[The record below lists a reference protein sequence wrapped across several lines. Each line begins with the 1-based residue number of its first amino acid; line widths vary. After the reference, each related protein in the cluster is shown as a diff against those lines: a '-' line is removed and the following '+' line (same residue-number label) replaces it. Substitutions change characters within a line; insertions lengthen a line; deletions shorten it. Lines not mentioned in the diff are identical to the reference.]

1 MVKAKQY
8 LLGCDIGGTF
18 TDFALIDQQTG
29 KVSVYKCLS
38 TPEDPA
44 RAVFEGIKKFLNEDK
59 ECLGRTLEL
68 IHGTTLVIN
77 AIIERKGAKTAL
89 VTTRGFK
96 DIIEIARELR
106 YEVYN
111 FQIEYPVPLVPR
123 HLRFE
128 LSERMAYD
136 GRVIERLDEGEVLSL
151 IKWLKKNGIESIAI
165 CFLHSYKNPGHE
177 KRVASI
183 IKDRWPEVSISIS
196 SEVLPQIEEYERTNT
211 TIVNA
216 YIKRVM
222 EDYLLTIEKWLTS
235 HGFEGALYIM
245 SSSGG
250 VIPVDTAKTFP
261 VRAIESGPAGGVMA
275 AKFYSKLHEYNDI
288 LSFDMGGTTAKLCAV
303 MRGEVSISRDYEVDR
318 MRRFKK
324 GSGIPLRTPV
334 FDLIEIGA
342 GGGSIAKVS
351 SLGLLE
357 VGPESS
363 GAHPGPSCY
372 NLGGQNPTVSDA
384 DLILGYLNADYFCG
398 GEIILNREKAEK
410 AIEGKLAKPL
420 KMTVEECAWGI
431 HNIVNENMA
440 SAARI
445 HINERGG
452 DIRKMAL
459 VAYGGAGPV
468 HALGLAEKV
477 GIIKILIPRSAG
489 VMSAIGFFTSPRT
502 FDLVQTYK
510 VNLSEA
516 DFKDIE
522 TTFRKM
528 EQQVKTSLPPTQDE
542 DEIVYERSI
551 EMRYAGQVDYVKV
564 DIENENLSK
573 MEKHRIQEKFDHV
586 YQALYTRIYPEMEV
600 EFINLKVKGYIEEM
614 QFKIPP
620 IKIENKDII
629 KALKGHRNV
638 FFPDSGYMDCTI
650 YDRSLL
656 FPGVKFSGPAVIEE
670 RESTTV
676 VGPHAEVSMDDYG
689 TIMITRGYEA

>member
-1 MVKAKQY
+1 
-8 LLGCDIGGTF
+8 
-18 TDFALIDQQTG
+18 LIELQSG
-29 KVSVYKCLS
+29 RVRVHKCLS

-44 RAVFEGIKKFLNEDK
+44 RAVFEGIQKFISEDK
-59 ECLGRTLEL
+59 DCLGQILEF

-89 VTTRGFK
+89 VTTRGFR
-96 DIIEIARELR
+96 DIIEIAREVR

-128 LSERMAYD
+128 VGERMAQD
-136 GRVIERLDEGEVLSL
+136 GRVIERLEEEEVLSL
-151 IKWLKKNGIESIAI
+151 IDELKKNGIESIAI
-165 CFLHSYKNPGHE
+165 CFLHSYKNPEHE

-183 IKDRWPEVSISIS
+183 MKDRWPQVSASVS

-222 EDYLLTIEKWLTS
+222 EEYLLRIEKWLTS
-235 HGFEGALYIM
+235 RGFEGALYIM

-250 VIPVDTAKTFP
+250 VIPVETAKRFP

-275 AKFYSKLHEYNDI
+275 AKFYSKLHAYDDI

-303 MRGEVSISRDYEVDR
+303 MEGEVSVSRDYEVDR
-318 MRRFKK
+318 MRRFRK

-342 GGGSIAKVS
+342 GGGSIAKVNA
-351 SLGLLE
+351 LGLLE
-357 VGPESS
+357 VGPESAGS
-363 GAHPGPSCY
+363 HPGPASY

-384 DLILGYLNADYFCG
+384 DLVLGYLNPDYFCG

-410 AIEGKLAKPL
+410 AIEEKLAHPL
-420 KMTVEECAWGI
+420 QMTVEKCAWGI

-445 HINERGG
+445 HINEKGG
-452 DIRKMAL
+452 DIRKMVL

-468 HALGLAEKV
+468 HAHGLAEKL
-477 GIIKILIPRSAG
+477 GITKILIPRSAG

-502 FDLVQTYK
+502 FDLIQTFK
-510 VNLSEA
+510 ATLKEA
-516 DFKDIE
+516 HLEEIELTFKE
-522 TTFRKM
+522 M
-528 EQQVKTSLPPTQDE
+528 EAQVKASLSPTQNANK
-542 DEIVYERSI
+542 ILYERSM
-551 EMRYAGQVDYVKV
+551 EMRYVGQVDYIQV
-564 DIENENLSK
+564 DIGKRETGK
-573 MEKHRIQEKFDHV
+573 MEKQKIREKFD
-586 YQALYTRIYPEMEV
+586 QAYRNLYTRIYPEVEV
-600 EFINLKVKGYIEEM
+600 ECINLKVKGTVAETHFE
-614 QFKIPP
+614 IPP
-620 IKIENKDII
+620 VKAENKHI
-629 KALKGHRNV
+629 KNAIKGYRKI
-638 FFPDSGYMDCTI
+638 FLPESGTTDCCV

-656 FPGVKFSGPAVIEE
+656 FPGAKFSGPAIIEE
-670 RESTTV
+670 MESTTV
-676 VGPHAEVSMDDYG
+676 VSSHAEVSIDDYG
-689 TIMITRGYEA
+689 TIMITRGV

>member
-1 MVKAKQY
+1 MVKTKHY

-18 TDFALIDQQTG
+18 TDFALIDLQSG
-29 KVSVYKCLS
+29 RVRVYKCLS
-38 TPEDPA
+38 TPDDPA
-44 RAVFEGIKKFLNEDK
+44 KAVFEGIKKFINEDK
-59 ECLGRTLEL
+59 DCLGQTLEL

-128 LSERMAYD
+128 VGERMAYD
-136 GRVIERLDEGEVLSL
+136 GKVIERMEEGEVLSL
-151 IKWLKKNGIESIAI
+151 IEELKRNGIESIAI
-165 CFLHSYKNPGHE
+165 CFLHSYKNPEHE
-177 KRVASI
+177 KRVAAI
-183 IKDRWPEVSISIS
+183 LKDRWPEVSVSIS

-222 EDYLLTIEKWLTS
+222 EDYLMRIEKWLTS
-235 HGFEGALYIM
+235 RGFEGVLYIM

-275 AKFYSKLHEYNDI
+275 AKFYSRLHDYNDI

-363 GAHPGPSCY
+363 GAHPGPACY

-410 AIEGKLAKPL
+410 AIEKKLAQPL
-420 KMTVEECAWGI
+420 QMTVEECAWGI

-468 HALGLAEKV
+468 HALGLAEKI
-477 GIIKILIPRSAG
+477 GITKILIPRSAG

-510 VNLSEA
+510 VNLSEVN
-516 DFKDIE
+516 FKDIE

-528 EQQVKTSLPPTQDE
+528 EQQVKTSLPPTQNE
-542 DEIVYERSI
+542 NEIVYERSI
-551 EMRYAGQVDYVKV
+551 EMRYEGQVDYVKV
-564 DIENENLSK
+564 DVGDVNLSE
-573 MEKHRIQEKFDHV
+573 MAKHRIQEKFDHV
-586 YQALYTRIYPEMEV
+586 YQSLYTRIYPEMEV

-620 IKIENKDII
+620 FKNDNKNIS
-629 KALKGHRNV
+629 KAVKGHRHV
-638 FFPDSGYMDCTI
+638 FFSESGYMDCAI
-650 YDRSLL
+650 YDRPFL
-656 FPGVKFSGPAVIEE
+656 FPGVKFIGPAVIEE

-676 VGPHAEVSMDDYG
+676 VGPNAEVSIDDYG
-689 TIMITRGYEA
+689 TIMITRRYEA

>member
-1 MVKAKQY
+1 M
-8 LLGCDIGGTF
+8 GCDIGGTF
-18 TDFALIDQQTG
+18 TDFALINLKNG
-29 KVSVYKCLS
+29 RVRVYKCLS
-38 TPEDPA
+38 TPDDPA
-44 RAVFEGIKKFLNEDK
+44 RAVFEGIQKFISEDK
-59 ECLGRTLEL
+59 DCLGQILEF

-111 FQIEYPVPLVPR
+111 FQIEYPIPLVPR

-128 LSERMAYD
+128 VGERMAYD
-136 GRVIERLDEGEVLSL
+136 GKIIEKMDEGEVLSL
-151 IKWLKKNGIESIAI
+151 IETLKRNGIESIAI
-165 CFLHSYKNPGHE
+165 CFLHSYKNQEHE
-177 KRVASI
+177 KRVKALL
-183 IKDRWPEVSISIS
+183 KDRWPEVSVSIS

-222 EDYLLTIEKWLTS
+222 EDYLLRIEKWLTS
-235 HGFEGALYIM
+235 RGFEGALYIM

-250 VIPVDTAKTFP
+250 VIPVNTAKTFP

-275 AKFYSKLHEYNDI
+275 AKFYSKLHDYNDI

-342 GGGSIAKVS
+342 GGGSIARVS

-363 GAHPGPSCY
+363 GAHPGPACY
-372 NLGGQNPTVSDA
+372 NLGGENPTVSDA
-384 DLILGYLNADYFCG
+384 DLVLGYLNADYFCG
-398 GEIILNREKAEK
+398 GEIILNRGKAEK
-410 AIEGKLAKPL
+410 TIEEKLARPL
-420 KMTVEECAWGI
+420 KMTIEECAWGI

-440 SAARI
+440 SAAKI

-477 GIIKILIPRSAG
+477 GITQILIPRSAG

-510 VNLSEA
+510 VNLTQA
-516 DFKDIE
+516 DLKDIE
-522 TTFRKM
+522 TIFRKM
-528 EQQVKTSLPPTQDE
+528 EQQVKVSLPPTQDE
-542 DEIVYERSI
+542 SKIVYERSI
-551 EMRYAGQVDYVKV
+551 EMRYEGQVDYVKV
-564 DIENENLSK
+564 DIGPINLNEV
-573 MEKHRIQEKFDHV
+573 EKHNLLEKFDHV

-620 IKIENKDII
+620 LKSGHKNIS
-629 KALKGHRNV
+629 KALKGHRPV
-638 FFPDSGYMDCTI
+638 FFPESGYTDCAI

-656 FPGVKFSGPAVIEE
+656 FPGVKFNGPAVIEE
-670 RESTTV
+670 QESTTV
-676 VGPHAEVSMDDYG
+676 VGPSAEVSIDDYG
-689 TIMITRGYEA
+689 TIMITRRYEA